1 MMAADAIA
9 GRPQVEDYTVEPLM
23 SSVRN
28 DRPELVRP
36 LATA

>member
-9 GRPQVEDYTVEPLM
+9 ERPQVEDFAVAPLM